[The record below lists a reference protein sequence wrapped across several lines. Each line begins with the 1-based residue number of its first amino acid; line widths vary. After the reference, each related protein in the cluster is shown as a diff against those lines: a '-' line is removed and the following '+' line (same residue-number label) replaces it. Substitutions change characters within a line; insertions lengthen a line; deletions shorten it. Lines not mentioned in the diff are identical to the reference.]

1 MRIDFHVHSDS
12 STRPSQWALQKI
24 GCPESFTAPLRVYE
38 VAKAKG
44 MTHVTITDHNTI
56 DGSLRILHLPDT
68 FISEEVT
75 SYFPEDG
82 CKLHILALNITE
94 TQHRE
99 IQYVRRSVYDLAGY
113 LSRNAILHIVA
124 HPLYA
129 LNGKLTV
136 DHFEKMLLLFQNFE
150 LNGSRNKRE
159 NDCLSEILNHLR
171 PDDIFRLS
179 AKHHLEPATGMPWC
193 KRLFGGSDDHSGLN
207 IARTYTEILGV
218 DAPGALFT
226 EIDGCSLIVHSSAA
240 TPKTMAHNLYGIAY
254 QFYRN
259 KFDLQRYAEKDV
271 LMRFLD
277 RSLRGDI
284 PDTSGVIAK
293 LYYLWNY
300 RKRKKEL
307 ALDAKAPVSESLV
320 DLLKFETRRL
330 LLDNPG
336 LMSSLNE
343 MNSTSGNVRP
353 DFAEGGWFNFV
364 NEAANRV
371 TVHFGN
377 HLLDHLSGANVFN
390 IFHTIGSAA
399 GLYTLLAPY
408 FIAYTLF
415 SKDKALTEEIY
426 DRFSAGIQSVGSTS
440 DDTVRTADEPAAPNV
455 AHFTDT
461 FFDVNGVARTLQEQV
476 RAAQKT
482 HKRMT
487 VVTCVSQAV
496 LSQQKMPGAGIRNF
510 EPVGAYELPEYPEQK
525 IFYPPLLE
533 MIDFCYENRFTHI
546 HSATP
551 GPVGLA
557 ALAIA
562 RILRL
567 PFIGTYHT
575 AIPQYAQALTGDS
588 AIEEVAWRFILWYY
602 DQMDIIYAPSESTRA
617 ELTEKGIR
625 RDKIVLYPRGIDIDR
640 FHPSRKTGIT
650 PHGFSELKGIKLLYV
665 GRISTE
671 KNLHHLSNAFKSLIT
686 RYSVF
691 NQPKASLVVVGD
703 GPYLSEMKK
712 QLAGYPCLF
721 TGYVSGEPLSVIY
734 AASDLFVFPSTTDTF
749 GNVVLEAQA
758 SGLPVIVT
766 DQGGPCENIEPNV
779 TGIIIPGN
787 DDASL
792 MEAIDSLVQNPREL
806 HRMGLQARR
815 YMEKRSF
822 EGAFVKSWE
831 LYHRIPCSTKPSF
844 AMAG

>member
-38 VAKAKG
+38 TAKAKG

-56 DGSLRILHLPDT
+56 AGALQITHFPDT
-68 FISEEVT
+68 FISEEIT

-82 CKLHILALNITE
+82 CKLHVLALDITE
-94 TQHRE
+94 PQHHE
-99 IQYVRRSVYDLAGY
+99 IQYIRPNVYDLVNY
-113 LSRNAILHIVA
+113 FDQNKIFNIVA
-124 HPLYA
+124 HPLYS
-129 LNGKLTV
+129 LNGRFST
-136 DHFEKMLLLFQNFE
+136 DHFEKMLLLFMNFE

-159 NDCLSEILNHLR
+159 NNCLSGILNHLK

-179 AKHHLEPATGMPWC
+179 AKHNLEPKTGTPWC

-207 IARTYTEILGV
+207 IARTYTEILGAGSLAELITEM
-218 DAPGALFT
+218 DA
-226 EIDGCSLIVHSSAA
+226 CSLIVHARAA

-259 KFDLQRYAEKDV
+259 KFDLQRYSEKDV

-277 RSLRGDI
+277 RSLRGDF
-284 PDTSGVIAK
+284 PDTSGGIKSEMLSK
-293 LYYLWNY
+293 LYFLWHF
-300 RKRKKEL
+300 RKQKKEI
-307 ALDAKAPVSESLV
+307 ARDTKAPVSESLME
-320 DLLKFETRRL
+320 LLKFETRRL

-336 LMSSLNE
+336 LISALNE
-343 MNSTSGNVRP
+343 MDSKWKS
-353 DFAEGGWFNFV
+353 AEVGWFNFV

-371 TVHFGN
+371 MVHFGN

-415 SKDKALTEEIY
+415 SKDKALTDGIY
-426 DRFSAGIQSVGSTS
+426 NQFSV
-440 DDTVRTADEPAAPNV
+440 EPARPIDSLASGRTTVPNV

-461 FFDVNGVARTLQEQV
+461 FYDVNGVAKTLQEQIK
-476 RAAQKT
+476 AAINT

-487 VVTCVSQAV
+487 VITCLSHLI
-496 LSQQKMPGAGIRNF
+496 LSQQKMPDAGIKNF

-533 MIDFCYENRFTHI
+533 MLDYCYENRFTHI

-557 ALAIA
+557 ALVIA
-562 RILRL
+562 KILRL

-575 AIPQYAQALTGDS
+575 AIPQYAQALTGDI
-588 AIEEVAWRFILWYY
+588 AIEELAWRFILWYY
-602 DQMDIIYAPSESTRA
+602 DQMDIIYAPSESTRS
-617 ELTEKGIR
+617 ELIEKGINK
-625 RDKIVLYPRGIDIDR
+625 DKIVLSPGGIDIDR

-650 PHGFSELKGIKLLYV
+650 PQGFSELKGIKLLYV
-665 GRISTE
+665 GRISVE
-671 KNLHHLSNAFKSLIT
+671 KNLHYLSSAFKALIG
-686 RYSVF
+686 RDSNV
-691 NQPKASLVVVGD
+691 SLVVVGD
-703 GPYLSEMKK
+703 GPYLSEMKR
-712 QLAGYPCLF
+712 QLAGFPCLF
-721 TGYVSGEPLSVIY
+721 TGYIGGDSLPAIY
-734 AASDLFVFPSTTDTF
+734 ASCDLFVFPSTTDTF

-766 DQGGPCENIEPNV
+766 DQGGPCENIDPNV
-779 TGIIIPGN
+779 SGIIIPGN
-787 DDASL
+787 DEDSL
-792 MEAIDSLVQNPREL
+792 TEAIDSFIRKPKDLN
-806 HRMGLQARR
+806 RMGIQARR
-815 YMEKRSF
+815 YVEKRSF

-831 LYHRIPCSTKPSF
+831 LYQHIHSPSKPYF